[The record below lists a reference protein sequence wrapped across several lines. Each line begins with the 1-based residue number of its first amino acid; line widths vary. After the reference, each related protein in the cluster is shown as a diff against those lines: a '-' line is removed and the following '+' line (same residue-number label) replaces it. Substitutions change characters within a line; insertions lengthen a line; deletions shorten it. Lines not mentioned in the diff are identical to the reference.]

1 MEMRL
6 GILLDDN
13 LSTDIEELPSEKFCT
28 NVSLEI

>member
-13 LSTDIEELPSEKFCT
+13 LSTDIESKNYRVKNF
-28 NVSLEI
+28 VQM